1 MLRKVLSLLDPSEKV
16 QAAWL
21 FALILVM
28 AIVETAGVASIMP
41 FIAVLADPDIM
52 QKSEALRQVHD
63 IGGFRTQGAF
73 VMFLGFCVLG
83 ILVLTNLLG
92 ALSTWAVSHFTYMRT
107 HAISRRLLAHYLAR
121 PYAFFL
127 GRNSADMA
135 KDILSETN
143 TVVRNVLVGLMQ
155 IVAKGAASIL
165 ILILLLAVDP
175 VLTLVVLVVLGGAYL
190 AIYLLAHRALADAG
204 GRRVRATTA
213 RFKAIAEAFAGIKD
227 TKILG
232 REAFH
237 TNRYEAPSRES
248 ALTSAFQENVSL
260 LPRYALETLAYGI
273 VIGTVLY
280 LSANRGGIA
289 QALPVIALYAFA
301 GQRLMPAL
309 QMIFSNAAK
318 MRFAAPALDH
328 VAEELARPPEES
340 GAGNDGARLPLEKGL
355 EVRNLSF
362 RYGAEQMPVVEN
374 VSLAI
379 PAKSRVG
386 FVGGTGAGKTSLVD
400 VILGLLPPTS
410 GSILAD
416 GVEVTPQNRRAWQ
429 NGIGYVGQHIVLF
442 DDSVTR
448 NIACGVPED
457 EIDPAAVEQAA
468 KIACIHDFITTGL
481 PHGYDTEIGENGVRL
496 SGGQRQRIGLARAL
510 YHDPH
515 LLILDEAT
523 SALDNLT
530 ETEIMKA
537 LETLAGKKTIIMI
550 AHRLTT
556 VQSCD
561 TIYMMERGRVVASG
575 PYDRLLAE
583 SPAFREL
590 ARKTG

>member
-41 FIAVLADPDIM
+41 FIAVLADPDSVQRPGPI
-52 QKSEALRQVHD
+52 RQVYD
-63 IGGFRTQGAF
+63 ALGFQSVRGFMTFLAF
-73 VMFLGFCVLG
+73 VALGL
-83 ILVLTNLLG
+83 LVAANFFGALTNWSL
-92 ALSTWAVSHFTYMRT
+92 SHFTSMRT
-107 HAISRRLLAHYLAR
+107 HTISQRLFVHYLAQ

-127 GRNSADMA
+127 NRNSADMA
-135 KDILSETN
+135 KNILSEVN
-143 TVVRNVLVGLMQ
+143 TVVKNILVSLMQ
-155 IVAKGAASIL
+155 IAARGAVCLFLLA
-165 ILILLLAVDP
+165 LLLSMDP
-175 VLTLVVLVVLGGAYL
+175 VLTSIVAGVLGGAYL
-190 AIYLLAHRALADAG
+190 AIYLLVQRVLADTG
-204 GRRVRATTA
+204 RRRVRATTE
-213 RFKAIAEAFAGIKD
+213 RFKAIAEAFAGVKDIKV
-227 TKILG
+227 LG
-232 REAFH
+232 RERFH
-237 TNRYEAPSRES
+237 ADRYETPSRQS
-248 ALTSAFQENVSL
+248 AVYSILQENIGM
-260 LPRYALETLAYGI
+260 LPRYILETVAFGI
-273 VIGTVLY
+273 VILTVLY
-280 LSANRGGIA
+280 LAMTRGSLTGI
-289 QALPVIALYAFA
+289 LPTIALFALA

-309 QMIFSNAAK
+309 QQIFSNAAK
-318 MRFAAPALDH
+318 IRSSTAALDH
-328 VAEELARPPEES
+328 VAGELDRPPEES
-340 GAGNDGARLPLEKGL
+340 GPGEDGARLPLEKEL

-362 RYGAEQMPVVEN
+362 RYGVGQMLVVEN

-400 VILGLLPPTS
+400 IILGLLPPTS

-457 EIDPAAVEQAA
+457 EIDPAAVERAA
-468 KIACIHDFITTGL
+468 KIACIHDFIITGL

-530 ETEIMKA
+530 EMEIMKA